1 MRSLVLI
8 AWLALLTQLTA
19 CAAEE
24 CAAPLL
30 RKCVVS
36 LVSGDNYALGATVL
50 ARSLRAT
57 ESIDNATRL
66 VAIVPRGGLSETSM
80 AWLKARGGFDIVHP
94 PEYANDE
101 VLGGMRKDLASKRMA
116 AAKLFAWT
124 LEDCTRLLYMDSDSF
139 ARFRVDFLD
148 RDEYWTGNISGVQEY
163 DLARDEFKGGHLAIR
178 PGRATYDALMAL
190 LSSATNLTNSD
201 QTLLN
206 LAFKDEWQ
214 RKPVPERLPREG
226 LLCSAYCVLVAYK
239 PAQYTAIF
247 NRMLASAVVMDF
259 QGQSKPWNFPQP
271 GAMAMRACEVLFPFV
286 YAWVALAV
294 SADVHTAALALSPS
308 QFGKM
313 QTVFDLMQA
322 AHTAFS
328 TGDLVTKAYYQAVAR
343 SVRNV
348 VDLTQVFIA

>member
-1 MRSLVLI
+1 MRGIALAVVLSR
-8 AWLALLTQLTA
+8 LAA

-24 CAAPLL
+24 ECAVPSP

-36 LVSGDNYALGATVL
+36 LVSGDHYALGATVL
-50 ARSLRAT
+50 ATSLRAT
-57 ESIDNATRL
+57 QSIDGATRL
-66 VAIVPRGGLSETSM
+66 VAIVPRGGLSEASM
-80 AWLKARGGFDIVHP
+80 AWLKARGGFEVVHP
-94 PEYANDE
+94 PDYASDQ

-124 LEDCTRLLYMDSDSF
+124 LEGCARLLYMDSDSF
-139 ARFRVDFLD
+139 ARTRMDFLD
-148 RDEYWTGNISGVQEY
+148 RDEYWAGNISGVQEY

-190 LSSATNLTNSD
+190 LSRATNLTNSD

-206 LAFKDEWQ
+206 LAFKDEWV
-214 RKPVPERLPREG
+214 RKPAAQRLPREG

-247 NRMLASAVVMDF
+247 NRMLASAAVVDF
-259 QGQSKPWNFPQP
+259 QGQSKPWNFPRP
-271 GAMAMRACEVLFPFV
+271 GTMAMRACEALFPFV

-294 SADVHTAALALSPS
+294 SADVQAAALALSPS

-313 QTVFDLMQA
+313 QTVFDLVQG

-328 TGDLVTKAYYQAVAR
+328 TGDAVTQVYYQTVAR
-343 SVRNV
+343 AVRDV
-348 VDLTQVFIA
+348 VDLTQVFAA